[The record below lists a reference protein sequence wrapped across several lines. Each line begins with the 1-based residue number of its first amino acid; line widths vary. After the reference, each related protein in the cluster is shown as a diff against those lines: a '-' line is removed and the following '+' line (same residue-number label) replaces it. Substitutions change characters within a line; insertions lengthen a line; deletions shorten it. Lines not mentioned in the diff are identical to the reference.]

1 MKRIDII
8 FAVLLLAAL
17 MPILIPANFFMLKL
31 MIGGMVYSFIFYVI
45 GFLYK
50 KIKKS
55 KKVREIVD
63 KLRLKL

>member
-1 MKRIDII
+1 MKRIDSI
-8 FAVLLLAAL
+8 FALLLLAAL

-55 KKVREIVD
+55 NKVRKIVD